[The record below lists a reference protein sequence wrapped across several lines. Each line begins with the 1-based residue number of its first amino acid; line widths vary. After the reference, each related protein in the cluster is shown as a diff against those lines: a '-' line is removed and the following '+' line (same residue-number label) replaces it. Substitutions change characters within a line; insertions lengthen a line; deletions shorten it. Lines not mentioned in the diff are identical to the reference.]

1 MTLRRTVSVVCTV
14 AFGLLVN
21 ISPSGAAPP
30 KDRTSPKTP
39 TNLRITASTST
50 RVTLAW
56 DASSDNSSNW
66 WYCVQTGGA
75 GCIRVD
81 PPQTT
86 LTRTQL
92 LPDRTFSFSVYAIDK
107 VGNRSASSN
116 TVIYTTLPDTTPPSP
131 PTTLSVTGVHPVR
144 ISVAWTAS
152 TDNLSQVWNTL
163 FVNDAPV
170 IPDQIGLRS
179 ATLLYLTPST
189 TYVFKVTARD
199 ASGNAVTSN
208 ILSVTTPAATDT
220 VAPTV
225 PTNLTLSPE
234 TSSPEIWL
242 DWSPST
248 DNVDPQSQILY
259 EIYQNG
265 VLTSDGGIGAAEGIT
280 FCRFTGPTEIVLRAV
295 DSSGNRSGPSNAIT
309 FVC

>member
-1 MTLRRTVSVVCTV
+1 MTLRRTAAVVCILALSAIV
-14 AFGLLVN
+14 D
-21 ISPSGAAPP
+21 AAPTAAAP
-30 KDRTSPKTP
+30 KDRAAPKAP
-39 TNLRITASTST
+39 TNLRITASTATS
-50 RVTLAW
+50 VTLAW
-56 DASSDNSSNW
+56 NASTDNSSNW
-66 WYCVQTGGA
+66 WYCVQNGGA

-92 LPDRTFSFSVYAIDK
+92 LPDRTFSFSVYAIDA
-107 VGNRSASSN
+107 VGNRSANSN
-116 TVIYTTLPDTTPPSP
+116 TVTYTTPPDTTPPSP
-131 PTTLSVTGVHPVR
+131 PPALSLTAVHPVR

-163 FVNDAPV
+163 YMNDSPV
-170 IPDQIGLRS
+170 FPDQIGLRS
-179 ATLLYLTPST
+179 ATLFYLTPST

-199 ASGNAVTSN
+199 ASGNTVTSN
-208 ILSVTTPAATDT
+208 ILSVTTPAATDV
-220 VAPTV
+220 VAPTA

-242 DWSPST
+242 DWTPSS

-265 VLTSDGGIGAAEGIT
+265 VRTTDGGIGAAEGIT
-280 FCRFTGPTEIVLRAV
+280 FCRFTGPIEVVLRAV
-295 DSSGNRSGPSNAIT
+295 DTSGNRSGPSNAIM